1 MTILDDLA
9 SLIWKVS
16 LVGFRYIVRVGNLIM
31 LRSRCRQLQ
40 RRLGCLPVAFCSEC
54 SYGVKGMPTRHR
66 HLDEIWHHL
75 VVDIF
80 FSENNAHSQL
90 LILQKKN
97 QPHVIGCWYLVL
109 FGVMCGCWYIN
120 GKFASGFDLGFMVA
134 SCPSCNCQGNSKYGG
149 CQFGGLTVWT
159 QFAGLCTMY

>member
-1 MTILDDLA
+1 
-9 SLIWKVS
+9 
-16 LVGFRYIVRVGNLIM
+16 M

-40 RRLGCLPVAFCSEC
+40 CRLGCLPVAFCSEC

-75 VVDIF
+75 VVDISF
-80 FSENNAHSQL
+80 FGKQRRFPA
-90 LILQKKN
+90 LILQEKN
-97 QPHVIGCWYLVL
+97 QPHVIGCWYLMVFSTYVGML
-109 FGVMCGCWYIN
+109 VYQWAN
-120 GKFASGFDLGFMVA
+120 LPLDLTLGFMVA

-159 QFAGLCTMY
+159 VRRIMHHVLRIYETYWDVYKYIYIFHLAKR